1 ESIISQGMQ
10 YATESL
16 LKPSNPVKPGHVFMG
31 WYLDSEFTTKLENDA
46 TFDSDVNIYAK
57 FIADSGGAVIPTE
70 ENNKTLYLVGAAA
83 LLLILFI
90 AISSTKGKPTKKKGK

>member
-1 ESIISQGMQ
+1 
-10 YATESL
+10 
-16 LKPSNPVKPGHVFMG
+16 
-31 WYLDSEFTTKLENDA
+31 
-46 TFDSDVNIYAK
+46 
-57 FIADSGGAVIPTE
+57 VIPTE